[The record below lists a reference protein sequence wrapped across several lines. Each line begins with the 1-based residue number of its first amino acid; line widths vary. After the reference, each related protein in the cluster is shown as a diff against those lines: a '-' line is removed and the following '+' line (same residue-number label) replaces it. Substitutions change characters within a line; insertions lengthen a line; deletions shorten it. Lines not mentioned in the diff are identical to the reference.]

1 MREIIKKSKF
11 KIKNLPHGIVIDEK
25 EIIDEKTSAKTIQ
38 SFFSKYWTKTSFR
51 NTSIKNTHFE
61 QYVKY
66 EGPILERKNFAMK
79 K

>member
-38 SFFSKYWTKTSFR
+38 SFFFQNIGPKLASKIPVSK
-51 NTSIKNTHFE
+51 IH
-61 QYVKY
+61 
-66 EGPILERKNFAMK
+66 ILNNMLSMK
-79 K
+79 VEFLKEKALQ

>member
-1 MREIIKKSKF
+1 MRKQVQKQF
-11 KIKNLPHGIVIDEK
+11 NH
-25 EIIDEKTSAKTIQ
+25 
-38 SFFSKYWTKTSFR
+38 FFSKYWTKTSFR